1 MSSTNSSFLMVI
13 FMVLCGALFATS
25 ATIVDTAKQINSS
38 AAEQQ
43 QEALAQRNACLGY
56 LAYTDNPNP
65 KSPNSLSH

>member
-25 ATIVDTAKQINSS
+25 ATIVDTAEQINSS

-43 QEALAQRNACLGY
+43 QETLAPRTQVSR
-56 LAYTDNPNP
+56 
-65 KSPNSLSH
+65 